1 MEGIYQLLVDTD
13 YPSSN
18 LFRKPPFPLRMR
30 EELKWQGIN
39 EDLSWE
45 RILGAAWQWA
55 AAFYPSSAIFKFFAP

>member
-39 EDLSWE
+39 ELS
-45 RILGAAWQWA
+45 
-55 AAFYPSSAIFKFFAP
+55 